1 VSTIAVVGGGIAG
14 LTAGFRLASQHDVVV
29 FEGER
34 APGGKIRS
42 EQIDGYLFE
51 AGPSGFLS
59 SADDVRALAGELG
72 LADAVI
78 EAAPAAKKRFIYWNG
93 KLHRLPGKPPE
104 MIAMSLLSASGK
116 LRAIGELFV
125 PRRAGGDAD
134 DESVY
139 AFMDRRFGHEVAER
153 IAAPALFGISGGNA
167 TSTSVAAV
175 FPRLT
180 SLERERGSVIRGLL
194 GASRRPA
201 RLCTFAA
208 GGMQRLTDRL
218 AERLGNRLRLGCS
231 VTRIERH
238 GSGWRLLHDDGDV
251 VAERVIV
258 ATPSGTSARL
268 LYGVDAALAAQL
280 REITYAPMRVIG
292 MAFRGADVAAPV
304 DGFGFLVARG
314 SGVRILGATYTST
327 LVPEQA
333 PPGTVY
339 VRVFMG
345 GAADPAAGALE
356 AGAARAIAQADLARV
371 LGITAEPIAYHEA
384 NWPKAIPQ
392 YALGHR
398 ARVNTI
404 EEMTARHPGLAF
416 AGNAYRG
423 LGVGDTVTDALAV
436 AARIGA

>member
-1 VSTIAVVGGGIAG
+1 
-14 LTAGFRLASQHDVVV
+14 
-29 FEGER
+29 
-34 APGGKIRS
+34 
-42 EQIDGYLFE
+42 
-51 AGPSGFLS
+51 
-59 SADDVRALAGELG
+59 
-72 LADAVI
+72 
-78 EAAPAAKKRFIYWNG
+78 
-93 KLHRLPGKPPE
+93 
-104 MIAMSLLSASGK
+104 
-116 LRAIGELFV
+116 
-125 PRRAGGDAD
+125 
-134 DESVY
+134 
-139 AFMDRRFGHEVAER
+139 
-153 IAAPALFGISGGNA
+153 
-167 TSTSVAAV
+167 
-175 FPRLT
+175 
-180 SLERERGSVIRGLL
+180 
-194 GASRRPA
+194 
-201 RLCTFAA
+201 
-208 GGMQRLTDRL
+208 
-218 AERLGNRLRLGCS
+218 

-258 ATPSGTSARL
+258 ATPSGPSARL